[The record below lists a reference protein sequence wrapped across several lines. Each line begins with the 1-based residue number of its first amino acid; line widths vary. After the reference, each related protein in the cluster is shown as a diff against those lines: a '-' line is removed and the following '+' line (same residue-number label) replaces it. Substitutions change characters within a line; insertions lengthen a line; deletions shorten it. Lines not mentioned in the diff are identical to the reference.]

1 MHPKQTP
8 PCTPPPPPPAI
19 LGWLWDL
26 VIEDAVSWTPQVCRH
41 SFVVLPVPGSSW
53 EGRQVWADAGLIT
66 LVNVDLSGFTESAGR
81 TTAAS
86 CRRTSVWLGLM
97 NCLVEQNY
105 IMLVFFKRIWQVLKY
120 AGWRYN
126 LGCDMPHEGTERKRY
141 CRLIKCYGPGY
152 AGCLFMNSWYAQHLI
167 IFVVFLGGGK
177 ETANPR
183 TAVHSA
189 CSLRPWFEGQ
199 RNSGE
204 VEVPCWSQ
212 PSKAGQS
219 YRLLFRSLRRLLPGT
234 LCSFS
239 TRLLL
244 SPRSGGSLTS
254 DSRSQIIPPQSNTVL
269 LDLSC
274 RAALHCKNMF
284 CSL

>member
-1 MHPKQTP
+1 MREQKENVTVDWSNVTVLDMQ
-8 PCTPPPPPPAI
+8 
-19 LGWLWDL
+19 D
-26 VIEDAVSWTPQVCRH
+26 VYSWT
-41 SFVVLPVPGSSW
+41 
-53 EGRQVWADAGLIT
+53 ADIS
-66 LVNVDLSGFTESAGR
+66 D
-81 TTAAS
+81 
-86 CRRTSVWLGLM
+86 
-97 NCLVEQNY
+97 
-105 IMLVFFKRIWQVLKY
+105 
-120 AGWRYN
+120 
-126 LGCDMPHEGTERKRY
+126 
-141 CRLIKCYGPGY
+141 
-152 AGCLFMNSWYAQHLI
+152 AQYLI
-167 IFVVFLGGGK
+167 IFMFSGERK
-177 ETANPR
+177 TAATNPR
-183 TAVHSA
+183 TAVHFA
-189 CSLRPWFEGQ
+189 CSLCPWFEGQ
-199 RNSGE
+199 RSSGE

-219 YRLLFRSLRRLLPGT
+219 YRLLFQSLLRLLPGT